1 MAISELEQ
9 KGIARESIYAFPLK
23 LRVKERKIFDSINR
37 ADGISLFD
45 GMAAW
50 GTFFMILGSIFGYL
64 WTWGPIIWGLIGL
77 AFGSTL
83 GFVLDRFVSSALRHK
98 NKQRTMVNNKKCD
111 RISEVILIIKCAQ
124 EDVTKIED
132 ILWENAAIAV
142 S

>member
-45 GMAAW
+45 GMAAC
-50 GTFFMILGSIFGYL
+50 GTLFMIIGAIFGYL

-83 GFVLDRFVSSALRHK
+83 GFVLDCFVSKALRHK
-98 NKQRTMVNNKKCD
+98 NNHRTMVNNKKGD
-111 RISEVILIIKCAQ
+111 RISEVILIIDCAQ